1 MNTKPLLYLAFA
13 NDRSGNESFLSKLKE
28 ERHAIPKALQ
38 RATDQGWCDTHVEPD
53 ATADDLFADFNNA
66 ELRSRIAVFHY
77 AGHASGTGWHL
88 ENEDSLANK
97 IAHIEGTAGWLCDLP
112 NLELIFLNGCN
123 TQEQIES
130 IHAQCNKNIVA
141 TAAAINDDVAV
152 DFAKAFYQALG
163 EGRSIDDAFAGA
175 ENYVKVK
182 VGGNTRSTW
191 KIPPSGQTDQFPWV
205 KHYSNPTWSLPK
217 ATAGEKPNIDVF
229 MAYAQEDKEQADQL
243 GKFLKVLKRT
253 GLINTFKMHENQAG
267 TEVEKEVK
275 RQLLN
280 AKIILLLIS
289 SDFLIDDLCNEIE
302 ETAMKRHYDQ
312 TAAVI
317 PVWLKDVPLD
327 DNFGFT
333 KLQGLPFNGIFVNR
347 WADKDTAFTEISKG
361 IQELAKRLGSRK

>member
-152 DFAKAFYQALG
+152 DFAKAFY
-163 EGRSIDDAFAGA
+163 I
-175 ENYVKVK
+175 
-182 VGGNTRSTW
+182 
-191 KIPPSGQTDQFPWV
+191 
-205 KHYSNPTWSLPK
+205 
-217 ATAGEKPNIDVF
+217 